1 LYLAIP
7 QRTYTEIF
15 TEFIGKILLKKN
27 RLRLLIFDQKQSCN
41 CAMDTLDKY
50 KKIIEDILTE
60 YVKIPYAY
68 GQLETKLIIDRTATN
83 YIVMTLGWQDEERVH
98 GCIIHIE
105 IIDGKI
111 WIQRDRTEYGIAN
124 ELVAAGIPKDKIVLA
139 FHPEDV
145 RQYTEFAVA

>member
-1 LYLAIP
+1 
-7 QRTYTEIF
+7 
-15 TEFIGKILLKKN
+15 
-27 RLRLLIFDQKQSCN
+27 
-41 CAMDTLDKY
+41 MDTLEKY
-50 KKIIEDILTE
+50 QKIIEDILTE

-68 GQLETKLIIDRTATN
+68 GQLKTKLIIDRTATN
-83 YIVMTLGWQDEERVH
+83 YIVMTLGWQGEERVH

-105 IIDGKI
+105 IINGKI
-111 WIQRDRTEYGIAN
+111 WIQRDGTEYGIAN

>member
-1 LYLAIP
+1 
-7 QRTYTEIF
+7 
-15 TEFIGKILLKKN
+15 
-27 RLRLLIFDQKQSCN
+27 
-41 CAMDTLDKY
+41 MDTLEKY
-50 KKIIEDILTE
+50 QKIIEDILTE

-83 YIVMTLGWQDEERVH
+83 YIVMTLGWQGEERVH

-111 WIQRDRTEYGIAN
+111 WIQRDGTEYGIAN